1 MSGMHIFSF
10 TQTTAPLLSL
20 LPYLLYALT
29 PACIQA
35 AFLFTCHTSGMHI
48 FSFTQTTAPLLT
60 LLPYL
65 LYALT
70 PAHIQAAVYFTP
82 LHLLV
87 FRSLLFSQLICPCMY
102 IFVFLFKY
110 RPASKGNMSS
120 IGDIRNAGT
129 SRMTALP
136 GMSVMCRCVR
146 MTETLANRVQRTKI
160 SYSLKPYMGN
170 LAF

>member
-70 PAHIQAAVYFTP
+70 PACIQAAF
-82 LHLLV
+82 
-87 FRSLLFSQLICPCMY
+87 LFADHMSMHVY
-102 IFVFLFKY
+102 IFDFLFKFQS
-110 RPASKGNMSS
+110 ASKGNMSS